1 MVSTL
6 CTRSHI
12 ATTKQK
18 IKISKIRKNCP
29 LKSFYVA
36 PRENVCCNHPKIQK
50 REVFPLRNSAE
61 EIRCVFDDNSKI
73 IFVKSS

>member
-1 MVSTL
+1 MFKL
-6 CTRSHI
+6 NI

-18 IKISKIRKNCP
+18 IIISKIRKNCP
-29 LKSFYVA
+29 LKPSYIV
-36 PRENVCCNHPKIQK
+36 
-50 REVFPLRNSAE
+50 PLVLERMVRVNSQTQTAE